1 MKIEKAR
8 MASHYQIGENVDK
21 ILDIFP
27 NVITEIVSDDG
38 SIKRAI
44 DFDVLRQELSEN
56 IVEGTQ
62 ERFQMIWPDKKKSI
76 LCANSSVNF
85 CLRPT
90 EFKNSLSNTKNT
102 YIIGDNLDV
111 LKVLR
116 ESYLHYFDV
125 IYIDPP
131 YNTGNNLIYKNDFH
145 TSSKDYLLSSN
156 QLDENNNL
164 MIKNLES
171 NGRFHTD
178 WLNMIY
184 PRLKVAKDLLAED
197 GVIILTI
204 DDYEVE
210 KVTMVMN
217 EIFGEYNHL
226 ATIVIKNTPSGRSTV
241 TGVSIS
247 HEYALFYGSTGRS
260 SLGRLPRNEKQIARY
275 KEKDNNGYFEWVNF
289 RKHGGYKEDA
299 PTMYYPI
306 FIKKDLSSFRVP
318 KIKWNEADKEYILQE
333 QPEYDEIISYPIDE
347 NGRPRRWKWS
357 LERALSCA
365 NDMCVRPDRDG
376 VPAVYIKSR
385 MNDEG
390 MLPLTV
396 WDDKKYSSTE
406 YGTNLLKR
414 LLGGNYFDYPKSLYA
429 VVDCLRIGS
438 EKKDAKVLDFF
449 SGSST
454 TAHAVFELNKEDG
467 GSRQFMMVQYPEL
480 IDQESDAYKAGY
492 KTICDIAID
501 RIHRAGN
508 LIRKES
514 GILESDADVGFRIF
528 KLDSSNMTDVYYNP
542 KAMTQNLLEATVDNI
557 KPDRTPLDLLFQV
570 MLECGALLSS
580 NVEERTI
587 NNKKVYVVENNYLVA
602 CFDDEVDNNT
612 AEEIAKMHPVYACF
626 KGSSFSNDSANI
638 NVEQIFKTYSPNT
651 EKVKVI

>member
-210 KVTMVMN
+210 KVTMVMPMKYLL
-217 EIFGEYNHL
+217 EQETL
-226 ATIVIKNTPSGRSTV
+226 TWLWSA
-241 TGVSIS
+241 
-247 HEYALFYGSTGRS
+247 
-260 SLGRLPRNEKQIARY
+260 QRY
-275 KEKDNNGYFEWVNF
+275 KW
-289 RKHGGYKEDA
+289 
-299 PTMYYPI
+299 
-306 FIKKDLSSFRVP
+306 IK
-318 KIKWNEADKEYILQE
+318 
-333 QPEYDEIISYPIDE
+333 
-347 NGRPRRWKWS
+347 
-357 LERALSCA
+357 
-365 NDMCVRPDRDG
+365 
-376 VPAVYIKSR
+376 
-385 MNDEG
+385 
-390 MLPLTV
+390 
-396 WDDKKYSSTE
+396 
-406 YGTNLLKR
+406 
-414 LLGGNYFDYPKSLYA
+414 
-429 VVDCLRIGS
+429 
-438 EKKDAKVLDFF
+438 
-449 SGSST
+449 
-454 TAHAVFELNKEDG
+454 
-467 GSRQFMMVQYPEL
+467 
-480 IDQESDAYKAGY
+480 
-492 KTICDIAID
+492 
-501 RIHRAGN
+501 
-508 LIRKES
+508 
-514 GILESDADVGFRIF
+514 
-528 KLDSSNMTDVYYNP
+528 
-542 KAMTQNLLEATVDNI
+542 
-557 KPDRTPLDLLFQV
+557 
-570 MLECGALLSS
+570 
-580 NVEERTI
+580 
-587 NNKKVYVVENNYLVA
+587 
-602 CFDDEVDNNT
+602 
-612 AEEIAKMHPVYACF
+612 
-626 KGSSFSNDSANI
+626 
-638 NVEQIFKTYSPNT
+638 
-651 EKVKVI
+651 